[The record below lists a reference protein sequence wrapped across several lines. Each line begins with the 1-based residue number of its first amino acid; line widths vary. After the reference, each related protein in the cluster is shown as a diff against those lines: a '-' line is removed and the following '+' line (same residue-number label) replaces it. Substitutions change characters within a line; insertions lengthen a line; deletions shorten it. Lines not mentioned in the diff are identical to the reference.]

1 MDIDTFVEVNGSYV
15 HIGTEQD
22 LYSIIQKYISTELAE
37 LVVNF
42 YKQSYDNYKQF
53 TQLLKELSSI
63 TADLEITESDCED
76 YSNAL
81 ISINNKIHEFKETET
96 KNIDKLIDDIEEII
110 EGAPI

>member
-22 LYSIIQKYISTELAE
+22 LYNVIQKYTSVELAE

-81 ISINNKIHEFKETET
+81 ISIDNKIHEFKESET
-96 KNIDKLIDDIEEII
+96 KNIDELIDNIEEII
-110 EGAPI
+110 DRSPL